1 MGLLTTMAL
10 MALLLL
16 AQGPTFEVA
25 SVKPA
30 SAAGMGYEGSMRFDV
45 RTVPGSLMVHH
56 SSLADCI
63 EWAYGVQGQQVSGP
77 AWLGTERYEIAAKA
91 AEGVPS
97 RQLKLMLQ
105 SLLAER
111 FHLALHRETRNMQV
125 FEIVAAKEGLR
136 LRDAPSAEDGGVR
149 KVGPG
154 LRMSFEN
161 QPIAELAKFLSSLAA
176 VDRPVLDRT
185 GLTGRYDILLD
196 LRGVLGPV
204 TTDLVVAALRE
215 QLGLRMESRK
225 APVEVLVIDHID
237 KVPTEN

>member
-1 MGLLTTMAL
+1 MGLLTT

-30 SAAGMGYEGSMRFDV
+30 SAAGMGYEGNMRFDV

-161 QPIAELAKFLSSLAA
+161 QLIAELAKFLSSLAA

-237 KVPTEN
+237 KVPTAN